1 MAGFTLIEVMIV
13 VAIVGILTAIAYP
26 SYQEYVRKSKRAD
39 ARTQLL
45 EAAQY
50 MQRFYSQND
59 RFDLVNDGGSTA
71 VDLPAPL
78 KTVPRG
84 SAAGEQD
91 YNISLKSVD
100 SRTFTLQAVPAA
112 GSMMASDKCGTFQI
126 NNVGQRTLDGATAT
140 VESCWK

>member
-1 MAGFTLIEVMIV
+1 MTGFTLIEVMIV
-13 VAIVGILTAIAYP
+13 VAIVGILAAIAYP

-59 RFDLVNDGGSTA
+59 GFDVVNDGTSTA

-78 KTVPRG
+78 KTVPRNSTNG
-84 SAAGEQD
+84 KQD
-91 YNISLKSVD
+91 YDVSLKSVD
-100 SRTFTLQAVPAA
+100 RRTFTLQAVPRA
-112 GSMMASDKCGTFQI
+112 GSMMAGDKCGTFEI
-126 NNVGQRTLDGATAT
+126 NNVGQRSLENATQS
-140 VESCWK
+140 VEFCWK